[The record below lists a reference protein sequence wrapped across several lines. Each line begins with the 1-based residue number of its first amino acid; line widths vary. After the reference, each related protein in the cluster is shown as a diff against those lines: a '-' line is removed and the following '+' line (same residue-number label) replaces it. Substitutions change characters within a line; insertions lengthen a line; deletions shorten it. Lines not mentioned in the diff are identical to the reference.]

1 MKKAIVLPALCIGDA
16 LLMMIASHQ
25 LKCVGYSVTT
35 CHPQLAELSSWF
47 PGHAI
52 HSSIPDLSEAD
63 LILVENDNSEKVRTL
78 REKHR
83 TQLSL
88 FYPTYSEKK
97 HGPLYSNDR
106 AFDPNRPMADN
117 IALATAS
124 LLSLPIPSKENG
136 IVPPVPLTHRKNARQ
151 VLIHPMS
158 REHAKNWHPQN
169 FLALADQ
176 LRQKDF
182 SPLFCVGPHER
193 AQWAHIEEKGFA
205 LAHIPHLSDLAA
217 LIYESGYVIGNDSL
231 IGHLASNL
239 NIPTLII
246 ANDAQRM
253 RLWRPGW
260 LLGSLVL
267 PPPWLPNFKFCR
279 WKEERWKDFISPTK
293 VLRAFERMM
302 PRPSSPKSYKVEI
315 V

>member
-1 MKKAIVLPALCIGDA
+1 MKKAIVLPALGIGDA

-25 LKCVGYSVTT
+25 LKCAGYLVTT
-35 CHPQLAELSSWF
+35 CHPLLGELSSWF

-52 HSSIPDLSEAD
+52 DASAPDLSEAD
-63 LILVENDNSEKVRTL
+63 LILVENDNSEKVRAL
-78 REKHR
+78 REMHR
-83 TQLSL
+83 PRLSL

-97 HGPLYSNDR
+97 HGPLHSNDR
-106 AFDPNRPMADN
+106 AFDRNRSMADN
-117 IALATAS
+117 IAEATAS
-124 LLSLPIPSKENG
+124 LLSLPLPSKDNG
-136 IVPPVPLTHRKNARQ
+136 IAPPEPLTHQKNARQ

-169 FLALADQ
+169 FLDLAKQ
-176 LRQKDF
+176 LRKKDF
-182 SPLFCVGPHER
+182 NPLFCVGPHER
-193 AQWAHIEEKGFA
+193 EQWEHIEEEGFE
-205 LAHIPHLSDLAA
+205 LARIPRLADLAA

-260 LLGSLVL
+260 LQGSLVL
-267 PPPWLPNFKFCR
+267 PPAWLPNFKFCR
-279 WKEERWKDFISPTK
+279 WKEDRWKDFISPAK
-293 VLRAFERMM
+293 VIRAFER
-302 PRPSSPKSYKVEI
+302 I